1 VLGETNDRNST
12 LQQVAQEI
20 EGISNQ
26 RLQSNIAAATSIL
39 AGLVLEKQLI
49 KRVLR
54 REIMR
59 ESVIYQDIWEEAEA
73 KGRAEGEAEGEAK
86 GVQEGVRLVAVNL
99 LNSGMAVE
107 EVVRMTGL
115 SLQEVELLL
124 SREGE
129 A

>member
-1 VLGETNDRNST
+1 LTTDRNTT

-26 RLQSNIAAATSIL
+26 RLQSNVAAATSIL

-59 ESVIYQDIWEEAEA
+59 ESVIYQDIWEEAV
-73 KGRAEGEAEGEAK
+73 AEGKAEGKAE
-86 GVQEGVRLVAVNL
+86 GVQLVAVNL

-107 EVVRMTGL
+107 EVVRVTGL

-124 SREGE
+124 KREGE

>member
-1 VLGETNDRNST
+1 MLGETSDRTTT

-26 RLQSNIAAATSIL
+26 RQQSNVAAATSIL

-59 ESVIYQDIWEEAEA
+59 ESVIYQDIWEEAQ
-73 KGRAEGEAEGEAK
+73 AEGEAK
-86 GVQEGVRLVAVNL
+86 GKAEGVQEGVRLVAVNL
-99 LNSGMAVE
+99 LNNGMALE
-107 EVVRMTGL
+107 EVARMTGL

-124 SREGE
+124 KRESE